1 MAINRVDGD
10 NTGNR
15 IDIAYAGDPEGDRID
30 ANDAPDG
37 SNDDVVD
44 GFGGDDTILA
54 GEGNDRVFAGSG
66 NDSVEGGAGND
77 LLVGDTPDPTAG
89 AREVFQWSEA
99 PDPNDVDP
107 IDAGDPI
114 TGFTQNTGSVDVNFS
129 VLTSTVTDDTT
140 FAANPQNVT
149 GLTTDGT
156 PANPGSSLSA
166 DLPAPG
172 TTDLKLEFSSE
183 VENVSF
189 NINDL
194 DGTEHVQIFAFDAAD
209 NLIPVTLVGGSA
221 VTVLSAEEAMGAGTG
236 TDDGAAHSLTV
247 TIAGPVSQLVIRYS
261 DADGTSDGL
270 NVTDVYFGLPGGVVD
285 AGVPGNDTLVGDEGD
300 DTLLGEAGNDVLTG
314 GTGADNI
321 SGGADEDLIVG
332 GNAGDVVDGG
342 STGVDNDTLDLRGSG
357 PLRVVDETA
366 DADGNSTS
374 GRIEF
379 LGSDGAVTGG
389 MTFAEIENLLVP
401 DNGAPVTGPDTAVTD
416 EDVSVDIPVLANDSD
431 PDGDPLTVTSATA
444 TNGTVVVN
452 PDNTLT
458 YTPNPDFNG
467 SDTITYTADD
477 GNGNSTPG
485 TVAVTV
491 NPVNDAPD
499 AVNDSGITT
508 PFGAAVVIPV
518 LANDTDVDGDLLS
531 VTAATPG
538 SNGTTTVNGDGTVTY
553 TPNAGFSGTDTFDYT
568 ISDGNGGTDTA
579 TVTVS
584 VGIAPPPP
592 PPTRDGIVDGSA
604 GNDLI
609 DLGYAGDP
617 DGDFVDNDD
626 ALLPGA
632 APNDD
637 SIRAGA
643 GDDVVLAGVG
653 DDQVDGADGADLIF
667 GEDGSDTID
676 GGAGNDTI
684 DSGTSTSTFPL
695 PDLGFGTTVPADL
708 DPENDRDLVFGGD
721 GDDVIITGDD
731 ADTISGGAGAD
742 LIDGGIDAD
751 VIDGDDGNDTLIGG
765 EGSDTINGGAG
776 DDSIFGGL
784 EAGFPDSINIPD
796 ATDPEPDNGRDFID
810 GGDGNDTIFGQDD
823 NDTILGGAGDDVIDG
838 GIDDDLI
845 DGGAGSDSLIGA
857 QGNDTVL
864 GGTGND
870 TLSGGLGDDSLVGG
884 DDRDVFVDV
893 GAGDFIDGGT
903 GGDDFDT
910 LDLRGLGRFEIVG
923 QTTDPDGDS
932 TSGTVNFQDRDGTVT
947 GSLVFGEIENL
958 IPCFTPGTAIATP
971 RGEKLVEELKVGDK
985 VITRDNGLQEIR
997 WIGQRA
1003 LSGEELTRSPHLR
1016 PVLIRAGSLGHG
1028 LPERDMLLS
1037 PQHRILLNSD
1047 RAALYFEEREVLA
1060 AAKHLV
1066 GIEGVSQVETRSA
1079 TYIHFMC
1086 DQHEVVLSNGTWT
1099 ESFQPGEQV
1108 LDGMGAAQ
1116 RNEIYDLFP
1125 ELRAIEG
1132 LEAYQAARR
1141 SLKRHEAQL
1150 LVR

>member
-15 IDIAYAGDPEGDRID
+15 IDIAYTGDPEGDRID
-30 ANDAPDG
+30 ANDATDG

-54 GEGNDRVFAGSG
+54 GEGNDTVFAGSG
-66 NDSVEGGAGND
+66 SDSVEGGAGND

-89 AREVFQWSEA
+89 AREVFQWSGA
-99 PDPNDVDP
+99 PDPNDADP

-114 TGFTQNTGSVDVNFS
+114 IGFVQNTGSVDVTFS

-140 FAANPQNVT
+140 FADTPQNVA
-149 GLTTDGT
+149 GVTTDGT
-156 PANPGSSLSA
+156 PADPNSSLSA
-166 DLPAPG
+166 DLAAPVS
-172 TTDLKLEFSSE
+172 TDLKLEFSSE

-221 VTVLSAEEAMGAGTG
+221 VTVLSAEEALGAGTG

-285 AGVPGNDTLVGDEGD
+285 TGVPGNDTLIGDEGD

-314 GTGADNI
+314 GAGADNI
-321 SGGADEDLIVG
+321 SGGADEDLIIG
-332 GNAGDVVDGG
+332 GTAGDVVDGG
-342 STGVDNDTLDLRGSG
+342 STGVDNDTLDLRGAG
-357 PLRVVDETA
+357 PLRVVDETT

-379 LGSDGAVTGG
+379 LGSDGAVTGD
-389 MTFAEIENLLVP
+389 MTFAEIENL
-401 DNGAPVTGPDTAVTD
+401 
-416 EDVSVDIPVLANDSD
+416 IR
-431 PDGDPLTVTSATA
+431 
-444 TNGTVVVN
+444 
-452 PDNTLT
+452 PDNT
-458 YTPNPDFNG
+458 
-467 SDTITYTADD
+467 
-477 GNGNSTPG
+477 
-485 TVAVTV
+485 
-491 NPVNDAPD
+491 APD
-499 AVNDSGITT
+499 AVNDDGVTT
-508 PFGAAVVIPV
+508 DFETEVIVPV
-518 LANDTDVDGDLLS
+518 LANDTDADFDTLS
-531 VTAATPG
+531 VTGATDG
-538 SNGTTTVNGDGTVTY
+538 ANGTTIVNGDGTVSY

-579 TVTVS
+579 TVTVT
-584 VGIAPPPP
+584 VGDAPPPP
-592 PPTRDGIVDGSA
+592 PPTRDGIVDGTA
-604 GNDLI
+604 GSDLI
-609 DLGYAGDP
+609 DLAYAGDP

-643 GDDVVLAGVG
+643 GDDVVFAGVG

-684 DSGTSTSTFPL
+684 DSGTSTSTLPL

-708 DPENDRDLVFGGD
+708 DPENDRDLVLGGD
-721 GDDVIITGDD
+721 GDDVITTGDD

-751 VIDGDDGNDTLIGG
+751 QIDGDDGNDTLIGG

-784 EAGFPDSINIPD
+784 EEGFPDSINIPD
-796 ATDPEPDNGRDFID
+796 ATDPEPGNGRDLID

-823 NDTILGGAGDDVIDG
+823 DDTILGGAGDDVIDG
-838 GIDDDLI
+838 GIDDDFI
-845 DGGAGSDSLIGA
+845 VGGDGDDSLIGG
-857 QGNDTVL
+857 QGDDTIT

-870 TLSGGLGDDSLVGG
+870 TISGGLGADRLVGL

-893 GAGDFIDGGT
+893 AAGDTIDGGT
-903 GGDDFDT
+903 GDSTADGVEDDFDT

-923 QTTDPDGDS
+923 QTTDADGDS

-997 WIGQRA
+997 WIGQRM
-1003 LSGEELTRSPHLR
+1003 LSGEELAKSPHLR

-1066 GIEGVSQVETRSA
+1066 GIEGVSQVETRAA

-1116 RNEIYDLFP
+1116 RDEIYDLFP
-1125 ELRAIEG
+1125 ELRAVEG
-1132 LEAYQAARR
+1132 IEAYQAARR

>member
-15 IDIAYAGDPEGDRID
+15 IDIAYTGDPEGDRID
-30 ANDAPDG
+30 ANDATDG

-54 GEGNDRVFAGSG
+54 GEGNDTVFAGSG
-66 NDSVEGGAGND
+66 SDSVEGGAGND

-89 AREVFQWSEA
+89 AREVFQWSGA
-99 PDPNDVDP
+99 PDPNDADP

-114 TGFTQNTGSVDVNFS
+114 IGFVQNTGSVDVTFS

-140 FAANPQNVT
+140 FADTPQNVT
-149 GLTTDGT
+149 GVTTDGT
-156 PANPGSSLSA
+156 PADPNSSLSA
-166 DLPAPG
+166 DLAAPG
-172 TTDLKLEFSSE
+172 STDLKLEFSSE

-221 VTVLSAEEAMGAGTG
+221 VTVLSAEEALGAGTG

-285 AGVPGNDTLVGDEGD
+285 TGVPGNDTLIGDEGD

-314 GTGADNI
+314 GAGADNI
-321 SGGADEDLIVG
+321 SGGADEDLILG
-332 GNAGDVVDGG
+332 GTAGDVVDGG
-342 STGVDNDTLDLRGSG
+342 STGVDNDTLDLRGAG
-357 PLRVVDETA
+357 PLRVVDETT

-379 LGSDGAVTGG
+379 LGSDGAVTGD
-389 MTFAEIENLLVP
+389 MTFAEIENL
-401 DNGAPVTGPDTAVTD
+401 
-416 EDVSVDIPVLANDSD
+416 IR
-431 PDGDPLTVTSATA
+431 
-444 TNGTVVVN
+444 
-452 PDNTLT
+452 PDNT
-458 YTPNPDFNG
+458 
-467 SDTITYTADD
+467 
-477 GNGNSTPG
+477 
-485 TVAVTV
+485 
-491 NPVNDAPD
+491 APD
-499 AVNDSGITT
+499 AVNDDGVTT
-508 PFGAAVVIPV
+508 DFETEVIVPV
-518 LANDTDVDGDLLS
+518 LANDTDADFDTLS
-531 VTAATPG
+531 VTGATDG
-538 SNGTTTVNGDGTVTY
+538 ANGTTIVNGDGTVSY

-579 TVTVS
+579 TVTVT
-584 VGIAPPPP
+584 VGDAPPPP
-592 PPTRDGIVDGSA
+592 PPTRDGIVDGTA

-609 DLGYAGDP
+609 DLAYAGDP

-643 GDDVVLAGVG
+643 GDDVVFAGVG

-676 GGAGNDTI
+676 GGTGNDTI
-684 DSGTSTSTFPL
+684 DSGTSTSTLPL

-708 DPENDRDLVFGGD
+708 DPENDRDLVLGGD
-721 GDDVIITGDD
+721 GDDVITTGDD

-751 VIDGDDGNDTLIGG
+751 QIDGDDGNDTLIGG

-784 EAGFPDSINIPD
+784 EEGFPDSINIPD
-796 ATDPEPDNGRDFID
+796 ATDPEPGNGRDLID

-823 NDTILGGAGDDVIDG
+823 DDTILGGAGDDVIDG

-845 DGGAGSDSLIGA
+845 AGSIGNDSLIG
-857 QGNDTVL
+857 GEGDDIVT
-864 GGTGND
+864 GGIGND

-893 GAGDFIDGGT
+893 GAGDTIDGGT
-903 GGDDFDT
+903 GDSTADGVEDDFDT

-923 QTTDPDGDS
+923 QTTDADGDS

-997 WIGQRA
+997 WIGQRM
-1003 LSGEELTRSPHLR
+1003 LSGEELAKSPHLR

-1066 GIEGVSQVETRSA
+1066 GIEGVSQVETRAA

-1116 RNEIYDLFP
+1116 RDEIYDLFP
-1125 ELRAIEG
+1125 ELRAVEG
-1132 LEAYQAARR
+1132 IEAYQAARR

>member
-15 IDIAYAGDPEGDRID
+15 IDIAYTGDPEGDRID
-30 ANDAPDG
+30 ANDATDG

-54 GEGNDRVFAGSG
+54 GEGNDTVFAGSG
-66 NDSVEGGAGND
+66 SDSVEGGAGND

-89 AREVFQWSEA
+89 AREVFQWSGA
-99 PDPNDVDP
+99 PDPNDADP

-114 TGFTQNTGSVDVNFS
+114 IGFVQNTGSVDVTFS

-140 FAANPQNVT
+140 FADTPQNVT
-149 GLTTDGT
+149 GVTTDGT
-156 PANPGSSLSA
+156 PADPNSSLSA
-166 DLPAPG
+166 DLAAPG
-172 TTDLKLEFSSE
+172 STDLKLEFSSE

-221 VTVLSAEEAMGAGTG
+221 VTVLSAEEALGAGTG

-261 DADGTSDGL
+261 DASGTSDGL

-285 AGVPGNDTLVGDEGD
+285 TGVPGNDTLIGDEGD

-314 GTGADNI
+314 GAGADNI
-321 SGGADEDLIVG
+321 SGGADEDLIIG
-332 GNAGDVVDGG
+332 GTAGDVVDGG
-342 STGVDNDTLDLRGSG
+342 STGVDNDTLDLRGAG
-357 PLRVVDETA
+357 PLRVVDETT

-379 LGSDGAVTGG
+379 LGSDGAVTGD
-389 MTFAEIENLLVP
+389 MTFAEIENL
-401 DNGAPVTGPDTAVTD
+401 
-416 EDVSVDIPVLANDSD
+416 IR
-431 PDGDPLTVTSATA
+431 
-444 TNGTVVVN
+444 
-452 PDNTLT
+452 PDNT
-458 YTPNPDFNG
+458 
-467 SDTITYTADD
+467 
-477 GNGNSTPG
+477 
-485 TVAVTV
+485 
-491 NPVNDAPD
+491 APD
-499 AVNDSGITT
+499 AVNDDGVTT
-508 PFGAAVVIPV
+508 DFETEVIVPV
-518 LANDTDVDGDLLS
+518 LANDTDADFDTLS
-531 VTAATPG
+531 VTGATDG
-538 SNGTTTVNGDGTVTY
+538 ANGTTIVNGDGTVSY

-579 TVTVS
+579 TVTVT
-584 VGIAPPPP
+584 VGVAPPPP
-592 PPTRDGIVDGSA
+592 PPTRDGIVDGTA
-604 GNDLI
+604 GSDLI
-609 DLGYAGDP
+609 DLAYAGDP

-643 GDDVVLAGVG
+643 GDDVVFAGVG

-684 DSGTSTSTFPL
+684 DSGTSTSTLPL

-708 DPENDRDLVFGGD
+708 DPENDRDLVLGGD
-721 GDDVIITGDD
+721 GDDVITTGDD

-751 VIDGDDGNDTLIGG
+751 QIDGDDGNDTLIGG

-784 EAGFPDSINIPD
+784 EEGFPDSINIPD
-796 ATDPEPDNGRDFID
+796 ATDPEPGNGRDLID

-823 NDTILGGAGDDVIDG
+823 DDTILGGAGDDVIDG
-838 GIDDDLI
+838 GIDDDFI
-845 DGGAGSDSLIGA
+845 VGGDGDDSLIGG
-857 QGNDTVL
+857 QGDDTIS

-870 TLSGGLGDDSLVGG
+870 TISGGLGADRLVGL

-893 GAGDFIDGGT
+893 GAGDTIDGGT
-903 GGDDFDT
+903 GDSTADGVEDDFDT

-923 QTTDPDGDS
+923 QTTDADGDS

-997 WIGQRA
+997 WIGQRM
-1003 LSGEELTRSPHLR
+1003 LSGEELAKSPHLR

-1066 GIEGVSQVETRSA
+1066 GIEGVSQVETRAA

-1116 RNEIYDLFP
+1116 RDEIYDLFP
-1125 ELRAIEG
+1125 ELRAVEG
-1132 LEAYQAARR
+1132 IEAYQAARR

>member
-15 IDIAYAGDPEGDRID
+15 IDIAYTGDPEGDRID
-30 ANDAPDG
+30 ANDATDG

-54 GEGNDRVFAGSG
+54 GEGNDTVFAGSG
-66 NDSVEGGAGND
+66 SDSVEGGAGND

-89 AREVFQWSEA
+89 AREVFQWSGA
-99 PDPNDVDP
+99 PDPNDTDP

-114 TGFTQNTGSVDVNFS
+114 IGFVQNTGSVDVTFS

-140 FAANPQNVT
+140 FADTPQNVT
-149 GLTTDGT
+149 GVTTDGT
-156 PANPGSSLSA
+156 PADPNSSLSA
-166 DLPAPG
+166 DLAAPG
-172 TTDLKLEFSSE
+172 STDLKLEFSSE

-221 VTVLSAEEAMGAGTG
+221 VTVLSAEEALGAGTG

-285 AGVPGNDTLVGDEGD
+285 TGVPGNDTLIGDEGD

-314 GTGADNI
+314 GAGADNI
-321 SGGADEDLIVG
+321 SGGADEDLILG
-332 GNAGDVVDGG
+332 GTAGDVVDGG
-342 STGVDNDTLDLRGSG
+342 STGVDNDTLDLRGAG
-357 PLRVVDETA
+357 PLRVVDETT

-379 LGSDGAVTGG
+379 LGSDGAVTGD
-389 MTFAEIENLLVP
+389 MTFAEIENL
-401 DNGAPVTGPDTAVTD
+401 
-416 EDVSVDIPVLANDSD
+416 IR
-431 PDGDPLTVTSATA
+431 
-444 TNGTVVVN
+444 
-452 PDNTLT
+452 PDNT
-458 YTPNPDFNG
+458 
-467 SDTITYTADD
+467 
-477 GNGNSTPG
+477 
-485 TVAVTV
+485 
-491 NPVNDAPD
+491 APD
-499 AVNDSGITT
+499 AVNDDGVTT
-508 PFGAAVVIPV
+508 DFETEVIVPV
-518 LANDTDVDGDLLS
+518 LANDTDADFDTLS
-531 VTAATPG
+531 VTGATDG
-538 SNGTTTVNGDGTVTY
+538 ANGTTIVNGDGTVSY

-579 TVTVS
+579 TVTVT
-584 VGIAPPPP
+584 VGDAPPPP
-592 PPTRDGIVDGSA
+592 PPTRDGIVDGTA

-609 DLGYAGDP
+609 DLAYAGDP

-643 GDDVVLAGVG
+643 GDDVVFAGVG

-684 DSGTSTSTFPL
+684 DSGTSTSTLPL

-708 DPENDRDLVFGGD
+708 DPENDRDLVLGGY
-721 GDDVIITGDD
+721 GDDVITTGDD

-751 VIDGDDGNDTLIGG
+751 QIDGDDGNDTLIGG

-784 EAGFPDSINIPD
+784 EEGFPDSINIPD
-796 ATDPEPDNGRDFID
+796 ATDPEPGNGRDLID

-823 NDTILGGAGDDVIDG
+823 DDTILGGAGDDVIDG

-845 DGGAGSDSLIGA
+845 AGSIGNDSLIG
-857 QGNDTVL
+857 GEGDDIVT
-864 GGTGND
+864 GGIGND

-893 GAGDFIDGGT
+893 GAGDTIDGGT
-903 GGDDFDT
+903 GDSTADGVEDDFDT

-923 QTTDPDGDS
+923 QTTDADGDS

-997 WIGQRA
+997 WIGQRM
-1003 LSGEELTRSPHLR
+1003 LSGEELAKSPHLR

-1066 GIEGVSQVETRSA
+1066 GIEGVSQVETRAA

-1116 RNEIYDLFP
+1116 RDEIYDLFP
-1125 ELRAIEG
+1125 ELRAVEG
-1132 LEAYQAARR
+1132 IEAYQAARR

>member
-15 IDIAYAGDPEGDRID
+15 IDIAYTGDPEGDRID
-30 ANDAPDG
+30 ANDATDG

-54 GEGNDRVFAGSG
+54 GEGNDTVFAGSG
-66 NDSVEGGAGND
+66 SDSVEGGAGND

-89 AREVFQWSEA
+89 AREVFQWSGA
-99 PDPNDVDP
+99 PDPNDADP

-114 TGFTQNTGSVDVNFS
+114 IGFVQNTGSVDVTFS

-140 FAANPQNVT
+140 FADTPQNVA
-149 GLTTDGT
+149 GVTTDGT
-156 PANPGSSLSA
+156 PADPNSSLSA
-166 DLPAPG
+166 DLAAPG
-172 TTDLKLEFSSE
+172 STDLKLEFSSE

-221 VTVLSAEEAMGAGTG
+221 VTVLSAEEALGAGTG

-285 AGVPGNDTLVGDEGD
+285 TGVPGNDTLIGDEGD

-314 GTGADNI
+314 GAGADNI
-321 SGGADEDLIVG
+321 SGGADEDLIIG
-332 GNAGDVVDGG
+332 GTAGDVVDGG
-342 STGVDNDTLDLRGSG
+342 STGVDNDTLDLRGAG
-357 PLRVVDETA
+357 PLRVVDETT

-379 LGSDGAVTGG
+379 LGSDGAVTGD
-389 MTFAEIENLLVP
+389 MTFAEIENL
-401 DNGAPVTGPDTAVTD
+401 
-416 EDVSVDIPVLANDSD
+416 IR
-431 PDGDPLTVTSATA
+431 
-444 TNGTVVVN
+444 
-452 PDNTLT
+452 PDNT
-458 YTPNPDFNG
+458 
-467 SDTITYTADD
+467 
-477 GNGNSTPG
+477 
-485 TVAVTV
+485 
-491 NPVNDAPD
+491 APD
-499 AVNDSGITT
+499 AVNDDGVTT
-508 PFGAAVVIPV
+508 DFETEVIVPV
-518 LANDTDVDGDLLS
+518 LANDTDADFDTLS
-531 VTAATPG
+531 VTGATDG
-538 SNGTTTVNGDGTVTY
+538 ANGTTIVNGDGTVSY

-579 TVTVS
+579 TVTVT
-584 VGIAPPPP
+584 VGDAPPPP
-592 PPTRDGIVDGSA
+592 PPTSDGIVDGTA
-604 GNDLI
+604 GSDLI
-609 DLGYAGDP
+609 DLAYAGDP

-643 GDDVVLAGVG
+643 GDDVVFAGVG

-684 DSGTSTSTFPL
+684 DSGTSTSTLPL

-708 DPENDRDLVFGGD
+708 DPENDRDLVLGGD
-721 GDDVIITGDD
+721 GDDVITTGDD

-751 VIDGDDGNDTLIGG
+751 QIDGDDGNDTLIGG

-784 EAGFPDSINIPD
+784 EEGFPDSINIPD
-796 ATDPEPDNGRDFID
+796 ATDPEPGNGRDLID
-810 GGDGNDTIFGQDD
+810 GGDG

-838 GIDDDLI
+838 GIDDDFI
-845 DGGAGSDSLIGA
+845 VGGDGDDSLIGG
-857 QGNDTVL
+857 QGDDTIT

-870 TLSGGLGDDSLVGG
+870 TISGGLGADRLVGL

-893 GAGDFIDGGT
+893 AAGDTIDGGT
-903 GGDDFDT
+903 GDSTADGVEDDFDT

-923 QTTDPDGDS
+923 QTTDADGDS

-997 WIGQRA
+997 WIGQRM
-1003 LSGEELTRSPHLR
+1003 LSGEELAKSPHLR

-1066 GIEGVSQVETRSA
+1066 GIEGVSQVETRAA

-1116 RNEIYDLFP
+1116 RDEIYDLFP
-1125 ELRAIEG
+1125 ELRAVEG
-1132 LEAYQAARR
+1132 IEAYQAARR

>member
-37 SNDDVVD
+37 SNNDVVD

-54 GEGNDRVFAGSG
+54 GEGNDTVFAGSG
-66 NDSVEGGAGND
+66 SDSVEGGAGDD

-89 AREVFQWSEA
+89 GREVFQWSEA
-99 PDPNDVDP
+99 PDPNDADP
-107 IDAGDPI
+107 IDSGDPI
-114 TGFTQNTGSVDVNFS
+114 TGFVQNTGSVDVTFS
-129 VLTSTVTDDTT
+129 VLSSTVTDDTT
-140 FAANPQNVT
+140 FAGNTQNVT

-156 PANPGSSLSA
+156 PADANSSLSA
-166 DLPAPG
+166 DLSAPG
-172 TTDLKLEFSSE
+172 KTDLKLEFSSE

-209 NLIPVTLVGGSA
+209 NLIPVTLTAGSA

-261 DADGTSDGL
+261 DTAGTSDGI

-285 AGVPGNDTLVGDEGD
+285 SGLPGDDTLVGDEGD

-314 GTGADNI
+314 GAGADSI
-321 SGGADEDLIVG
+321 SGGADQDLIIG

-357 PLRVVDETA
+357 PLRVVDETV

-379 LGSDGAVTGG
+379 LGSDGAVTGD
-389 MTFAEIENLLVP
+389 MTFAEIENLLLP
-401 DNGAPVTGPDTAVTD
+401 
-416 EDVSVDIPVLANDSD
+416 E
-431 PDGDPLTVTSATA
+431 
-444 TNGTVVVN
+444 
-452 PDNTLT
+452 NT
-458 YTPNPDFNG
+458 
-467 SDTITYTADD
+467 
-477 GNGNSTPG
+477 
-485 TVAVTV
+485 
-491 NPVNDAPD
+491 APD
-499 AVNDSGITT
+499 AVNDDGVTT
-508 PFGAAVVIPV
+508 NFETEVIIPV
-518 LANDTDVDGDLLS
+518 LANDTDPDFDPLTVTGATDG
-531 VTAATPG
+531 A
-538 SNGTTTVNGDGTVTY
+538 NGTTTVNGDGTVTY
-553 TPNAGFSGTDTFDYT
+553 TPNAGFSGTDTFDYS

-579 TVTVS
+579 TVTVT
-584 VGIAPPPP
+584 VGVAP
-592 PPTRDGIVDGSA
+592 PPTRDGIVLGTA

-609 DLGYAGDP
+609 DLAYAGDP
-617 DGDFVDNDD
+617 DGDFVDAND

-643 GDDVVLAGVG
+643 GDDVVFAGVG
-653 DDQVDGADGADLIF
+653 DDQVEAGDGADLVF
-667 GEDGSDTID
+667 GEDGSDTIF

-684 DSGTSTSTFPL
+684 DAGTSPSSVPL

-721 GDDVIITGDD
+721 GDDVIMTGDD
-731 ADTISGGAGAD
+731 ADTISGGTGAD

-751 VIDGDDGNDTLIGG
+751 VIDGDEGNDTLIGG
-765 EGSDTINGGAG
+765 EGSDTINGGDG

-784 EAGFPDSINIPD
+784 EPGFPDSLNIPD
-796 ATDPEPDNGRDFID
+796 AIDPEPNNGRDFID
-810 GGDGNDTIFGQDD
+810 GGNGNDTIFGQDD

-838 GIDDDLI
+838 GIDNDLI
-845 DGGAGSDSLIGA
+845 DGGTGNDILTGGD
-857 QGNDTVL
+857 GNDTVL
-864 GGTGND
+864 GGAGND
-870 TLSGGLGDDSLVGG
+870 TISGGQGDDSLVGG
-884 DDRDVFVDV
+884 DDRDVFLNV

-903 GGDDFDT
+903 GDSTADGIDDDFDT

-932 TSGTVNFQDRDGTVT
+932 TSGTVNFMDRDGTVT

-1003 LSGEELTRSPHLR
+1003 LSGEELARSPNLR

-1066 GIEGVSQVETRSA
+1066 GIEGVSQVETRAA

-1099 ESFQPGEQV
+1099 ESFQPGAQV
-1108 LDGMGAAQ
+1108 MDGMGAAQ
-1116 RNEIYDLFP
+1116 RDEIYDLFP

>member
-15 IDIAYAGDPEGDRID
+15 IDIAYTGDPEGDRID
-30 ANDAPDG
+30 ANDATDG

-54 GEGNDRVFAGSG
+54 GEGNDTVFAGSG
-66 NDSVEGGAGND
+66 SDSVEGGAGND

-89 AREVFQWSEA
+89 AREVFQWSGA
-99 PDPNDVDP
+99 PDPNDADP

-114 TGFTQNTGSVDVNFS
+114 IGFVQNTGSVDVTFS

-140 FAANPQNVT
+140 FADTPQNVA
-149 GLTTDGT
+149 GVTTDGT
-156 PANPGSSLSA
+156 PADPNSSLSA
-166 DLPAPG
+166 DLAAPG
-172 TTDLKLEFSSE
+172 STGLKLEFSSE

-221 VTVLSAEEAMGAGTG
+221 VTVLSAEEALGAGTG

-285 AGVPGNDTLVGDEGD
+285 TGVPGNDTLIGDEGD

-314 GTGADNI
+314 GAGADNI
-321 SGGADEDLIVG
+321 SGGADEDLIIG
-332 GNAGDVVDGG
+332 GTAGDVVDGG
-342 STGVDNDTLDLRGSG
+342 STGVDNDTLDLRGAG
-357 PLRVVDETA
+357 PLRVVDETT

-379 LGSDGAVTGG
+379 LGSDGAVTGD
-389 MTFAEIENLLVP
+389 MTFAEIENL
-401 DNGAPVTGPDTAVTD
+401 
-416 EDVSVDIPVLANDSD
+416 IR
-431 PDGDPLTVTSATA
+431 
-444 TNGTVVVN
+444 
-452 PDNTLT
+452 PDNT
-458 YTPNPDFNG
+458 
-467 SDTITYTADD
+467 
-477 GNGNSTPG
+477 
-485 TVAVTV
+485 
-491 NPVNDAPD
+491 APD
-499 AVNDSGITT
+499 AVNDDGVTT
-508 PFGAAVVIPV
+508 DFETEVIVPV
-518 LANDTDVDGDLLS
+518 LANDTDADFDTLS
-531 VTAATPG
+531 VTGATDG
-538 SNGTTTVNGDGTVTY
+538 ANGTTIVNGDGTVSY

-579 TVTVS
+579 TVTVT
-584 VGIAPPPP
+584 VGDAPPPP
-592 PPTRDGIVDGSA
+592 PPTRDGIVDGTA
-604 GNDLI
+604 GSDLI
-609 DLGYAGDP
+609 DLAYAGDP

-643 GDDVVLAGVG
+643 GDDVVFAGVG

-684 DSGTSTSTFPL
+684 DSGTSTSTLPL

-708 DPENDRDLVFGGD
+708 DPENDRDLVLGGD
-721 GDDVIITGDD
+721 GDDVITTGDD

-751 VIDGDDGNDTLIGG
+751 QIDGDDGNDTLIGG

-784 EAGFPDSINIPD
+784 EEGFPDSINIPD
-796 ATDPEPDNGRDFID
+796 ATDPEPGNGRDLID

-823 NDTILGGAGDDVIDG
+823 DDTILGGAGDDVIDG
-838 GIDDDLI
+838 GIDDDFI
-845 DGGAGSDSLIGA
+845 VGGDGDDSLIGG
-857 QGNDTVL
+857 QGDDTIT

-870 TLSGGLGDDSLVGG
+870 TISGGLGADRLVGL

-893 GAGDFIDGGT
+893 AAGDTIDGGT
-903 GGDDFDT
+903 GDSTADGVEDDFDT

-923 QTTDPDGDS
+923 QTTDADGDS

-997 WIGQRA
+997 WIGQRG
-1003 LSGEELTRSPHLR
+1003 LSGDELARSPHLR
-1016 PVLIRAGSLGHG
+1016 PILIRAGSLGHG

-1060 AAKHLV
+1060 AAKHLI
-1066 GIEGVSQVETRSA
+1066 GIEGVSQVETRAA

-1116 RNEIYDLFP
+1116 RDEIYDLFP
-1125 ELRAIEG
+1125 ELRAVEG
-1132 LEAYQAARR
+1132 IEAYQAARR

>member
-15 IDIAYAGDPEGDRID
+15 IDIAYTGDPEGDRID
-30 ANDAPDG
+30 ANDATDG

-54 GEGNDRVFAGSG
+54 GEGNDTVFAGSG
-66 NDSVEGGAGND
+66 SDSVEGGAGND

-89 AREVFQWSEA
+89 AREVFQWSGA
-99 PDPNDVDP
+99 PDPNDADP

-114 TGFTQNTGSVDVNFS
+114 IGFVQNTGSVDVTFS

-140 FAANPQNVT
+140 FADTPQNVA
-149 GLTTDGT
+149 GVTTDGT
-156 PANPGSSLSA
+156 PADPNSSLSA
-166 DLPAPG
+166 DLAAPG
-172 TTDLKLEFSSE
+172 STDLKLEFSSE

-221 VTVLSAEEAMGAGTG
+221 VTVLSAEEALGAGTG

-285 AGVPGNDTLVGDEGD
+285 TGVPGNDTLIGDEGD

-314 GTGADNI
+314 GAGADNI
-321 SGGADEDLIVG
+321 SGGADEDLIIG
-332 GNAGDVVDGG
+332 GTAGDVVDGG
-342 STGVDNDTLDLRGSG
+342 STGVDNDTLDLRGAG
-357 PLRVVDETA
+357 PLRVVDETT

-379 LGSDGAVTGG
+379 LGSDGAVTGD
-389 MTFAEIENLLVP
+389 MTFAEIENL
-401 DNGAPVTGPDTAVTD
+401 
-416 EDVSVDIPVLANDSD
+416 IR
-431 PDGDPLTVTSATA
+431 
-444 TNGTVVVN
+444 
-452 PDNTLT
+452 PDNT
-458 YTPNPDFNG
+458 
-467 SDTITYTADD
+467 
-477 GNGNSTPG
+477 
-485 TVAVTV
+485 
-491 NPVNDAPD
+491 APD
-499 AVNDSGITT
+499 AVNDDGVTT
-508 PFGAAVVIPV
+508 DFETEVIVPV
-518 LANDTDVDGDLLS
+518 LANDTDADFDTLS
-531 VTAATPG
+531 VTGATDG
-538 SNGTTTVNGDGTVTY
+538 ANGTTIVNGDGTVSY

-579 TVTVS
+579 TVTVT
-584 VGIAPPPP
+584 VGDAPPPP
-592 PPTRDGIVDGSA
+592 PPTRDGIVDGTA
-604 GNDLI
+604 GSDLI
-609 DLGYAGDP
+609 DLAYAGDP

-643 GDDVVLAGVG
+643 GDDVVFAGVG

-684 DSGTSTSTFPL
+684 DSGTSTSTLPL

-708 DPENDRDLVFGGD
+708 DPENDRDLVLGGD
-721 GDDVIITGDD
+721 GDDVITTGDD

-751 VIDGDDGNDTLIGG
+751 QIDGDDGNDTLIGG

-784 EAGFPDSINIPD
+784 EEGFPDSINIPD
-796 ATDPEPDNGRDFID
+796 ATDPEPGNGRDLID

-823 NDTILGGAGDDVIDG
+823 DDTILGGAGDDVIDG
-838 GIDDDLI
+838 GIDDDFI
-845 DGGAGSDSLIGA
+845 VGGDGDDSLIGG
-857 QGNDTVL
+857 QGDDTIT

-870 TLSGGLGDDSLVGG
+870 TISGGLGADRLVGL

-893 GAGDFIDGGT
+893 AAGDTIDGGT
-903 GGDDFDT
+903 GDSTADGVEDDFDT

-923 QTTDPDGDS
+923 QTTDADGDS

-997 WIGQRA
+997 WIGQRM
-1003 LSGEELTRSPHLR
+1003 LSGEELAKSPHLR

-1066 GIEGVSQVETRSA
+1066 GIEGVSQVETRAA

-1116 RNEIYDLFP
+1116 RDEIYDLFP
-1125 ELRAIEG
+1125 ELRAVEG
-1132 LEAYQAARR
+1132 IEAYQAARR